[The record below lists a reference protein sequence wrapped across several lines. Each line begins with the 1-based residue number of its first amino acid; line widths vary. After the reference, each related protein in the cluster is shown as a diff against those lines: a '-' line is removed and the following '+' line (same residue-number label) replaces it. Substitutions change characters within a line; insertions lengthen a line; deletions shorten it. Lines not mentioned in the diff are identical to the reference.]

1 MPHPVWSVSMQ
12 HESPQYE
19 VFAIRY
25 ATREAKRAEHFI
37 GGDAHDGPMPMD
49 YYVWLIKGAG
59 RAIVVDA
66 GFTAEVATRRGR
78 THLRCP
84 IAALGLVGVDAAS
97 VKDVVLTHLHYDHV
111 GNFHLFPTAE
121 FHLQEPELHYAVGR
135 YMRYRHLARS
145 FEIDDIVG
153 LVRLNYARRVRL
165 YNGPVEL
172 APGISLHP
180 APGHSAGLQFVRV
193 NTQRGPVVLAS
204 DVTHYYEHMESER
217 PFTTALHIGEMLDG
231 FDKLRAAA
239 PSLQHI
245 IPGHD
250 PLVMRR
256 YPPPTR
262 ELAGIVARL
271 DVSPE
276 DIA

>member
-1 MPHPVWSVSMQ
+1 MQ
-12 HESPQYE
+12 HASPQYE

-25 ATREAKRAEHFI
+25 ATREARRTEHFI

-49 YYVWLIKGAG
+49 YFVWLIKGDS
-59 RAIVVDA
+59 RVFVVDA
-66 GFTAEVATRRGR
+66 GFTAEVGARRGR
-78 THLRCP
+78 TFLRCP
-84 IAALGLVGVDAAS
+84 VAALELLGVGPAS

-111 GNFHLFPTAE
+111 GNFDRFPAAE
-121 FHLQEPELHYAVGR
+121 FHLQEPELQYAVGR

-145 FEIDDIVG
+145 FEVDDVVG

-165 YNGPVEL
+165 YNGPVDV

-193 NTQRGPVVLAS
+193 NTQRGVVVLAS
-204 DVTHYYEHMESER
+204 DVTHYYEHMETER

-239 PSLQHI
+239 PSPRHI
-245 IPGHD
+245 VPGHD
-250 PLVMRR
+250 PLVMKR
-256 YPPPTR
+256 YPPPR
-262 ELAGIVARL
+262 PDLAGIAVRL
-271 DVSPE
+271 DVKPE
-276 DIA
+276 DIV